1 LTVGQNAETPVHLLK
16 DSNEIAFFERV
27 VDLYNA
33 LKIPIKQNSQFS
45 MNDLLEI
52 HKTIPY
58 KSPVFRTNYYS
69 FIFVKSGKGNYTTD
83 EQTFEYGSR
92 TIYFTNPGHLKAF
105 EFYQLE
111 EAYLITFSEE
121 FLKTNIHQN
130 IFEDFPFLLSETV
143 PPQNPNEQQYKEIE
157 TVYLQILN
165 EYRRNRLYKDK
176 IIGNLLVVL
185 LLKIKALFWQNYYPL
200 EEGGTQ
206 SKIVK
211 AFKEN
216 LEKHYRD
223 LSEGKTERVF
233 QPQDYATLQRLSPSY
248 FSQVIKSKT
257 GKPPSHWINE
267 RTTSYAKAL
276 IKNSTKSIKEV
287 TFKLG
292 FAETAHFSNFFKRQ
306 TGFSPSA
313 YRKNH

>member
-1 LTVGQNAETPVHLLK
+1 MNEQN
-16 DSNEIAFFERV
+16 NIAFFERV

-33 LKIPIKQNSQFS
+33 LEIPIEQDSQFS
-45 MNDLLEI
+45 MDDLLEI

-69 FIFVKSGKGNYTTD
+69 FIFIKNGKGNYTTD

-92 TIYFTNPGHLKAF
+92 TIYFTNPGHLKSF
-105 EFYQLE
+105 EFHKLQ

-130 IFEDFPFLLSETV
+130 IFIDFPFLLSETV
-143 PPQNPNEQQYKEIE
+143 PPQNPSEKEYSEIE
-157 TVYLQILN
+157 TIYLQILK
-165 EYRRNRLYKDK
+165 EYQGTSLYKEK
-176 IIGNLLVVL
+176 IISNLLVAL

-200 EEGGTQ
+200 EEGSNQ
-206 SKIVK
+206 SRIVK
-211 AFKEN
+211 TFKEN

-223 LSEGKTERVF
+223 LAKDNVERVY
-233 QPQDYATLQRLSPSY
+233 QPQDYANLQQLNPSY

-257 GKPPSHWINE
+257 GKSPSNWINE

-276 IKNSTKSIKEV
+276 LKNTSKTIKE
-287 TFKLG
+287 TTYKLG
-292 FAETAHFSNFFKRQ
+292 FAETSHFSNFFKKQ
-306 TGFSPSA
+306 TGISPSA
-313 YRKNH
+313 YRKEKN

>member
-1 LTVGQNAETPVHLLK
+1 MNEQN
-16 DSNEIAFFERV
+16 NIAFFERV

-33 LKIPIKQNSQFS
+33 LAIPIEQDSQFS
-45 MNDLLEI
+45 MDDLLEI

-69 FIFVKSGKGNYTTD
+69 FIFIKNGKGNYTTD

-92 TIYFTNPGHLKAF
+92 TIYFTNPGHLKSF
-105 EFYQLE
+105 EFHKLQ

-130 IFEDFPFLLSETV
+130 IFIDFPFLLSETV
-143 PPQNPNEQQYKEIE
+143 PPQNPSEKEYSEIE
-157 TVYLQILN
+157 TIYLQILK
-165 EYRRNRLYKDK
+165 EYQGTSLYKEK
-176 IIGNLLVVL
+176 IISNLLVAL

-200 EEGGTQ
+200 EEGNNQ
-206 SKIVK
+206 SRIVK
-211 AFKEN
+211 TFKEN

-223 LSEGKTERVF
+223 LAKDNVERVY
-233 QPQDYATLQRLSPSY
+233 QPQDYANLQQLNPSY
-248 FSQVIKSKT
+248 FSQVIKNKT
-257 GKPPSHWINE
+257 GKSPSSWINE

-276 IKNSTKSIKEV
+276 LKNTSKSIKEI
-287 TFKLG
+287 TYKLA
-292 FAETAHFSNFFKRQ
+292 FAETAHFSNFFKKQ

-313 YRKNH
+313 YRKK

>member
-1 LTVGQNAETPVHLLK
+1 MNETK
-16 DSNEIAFFERV
+16 EIAFFERV

-33 LKIPIKQNSQFS
+33 LKIPIEQSNQFS
-45 MNDLLEI
+45 MNNLLEI

-69 FIFVKSGKGNYTTD
+69 FIFIKNGKGNYTTD
-83 EQTFEYGSR
+83 EQTFEYGSG
-92 TIYFTNPGHLKAF
+92 TIYFTNPGHIKSF
-105 EFYQLE
+105 EFFELK

-121 FLKTNIHQN
+121 FLKTNAHQN
-130 IFEDFPFLLSETV
+130 IFSDFPFLLSETV
-143 PPQNPNEQQYKEIE
+143 PPQNPNKQEFKGIE
-157 TVYLQILN
+157 TIYLQILN
-165 EYRRNRLYKDK
+165 EYQNNSLYKQK
-176 IIGNLLVVL
+176 IISNLLVAL

-200 EEGGTQ
+200 EEGNNQ
-206 SKIVK
+206 SRIVK

-223 LSEGKTERVF
+223 LAENNVDKVF
-233 QPQDYATLQRLSPSY
+233 QPQDYANLQQLNSSY

-257 GKPPSHWINE
+257 GKSPSSWINE

-276 IKNSTKSIKEV
+276 LKNTSKSIKEI
-287 TFKLG
+287 TYTLAFT
-292 FAETAHFSNFFKRQ
+292 ETAHFSNFFKKQ

-313 YRKNH
+313 YRNK

>member
-1 LTVGQNAETPVHLLK
+1 MNET
-16 DSNEIAFFERV
+16 NEIAFFERV

-33 LKIPIKQNSQFS
+33 LKIPIEQNSQFS

-83 EQTFEYGSR
+83 EQTFEYSSR

-143 PPQNPNEQQYKEIE
+143 PPQNPNELQYKEIE
-157 TVYLQILN
+157 TIYLQILD
-165 EYRRNRLYKDK
+165 EYRTNSLYKEK
-176 IIGNLLVVL
+176 IISSLLVVL
-185 LLKIKALFWQNYYPL
+185 LLKIKALFWQDYYPL
-200 EEGGTQ
+200 EEGNNQ

-211 AFKEN
+211 TFKEN

-223 LSEGKTERVF
+223 LSENNAERIF
-233 QPQDYATLQRLSPSY
+233 QPQDYANLQQLNPSY

-257 GKPPSHWINE
+257 GRPPSNWINE

-276 IKNSTKSIKEV
+276 LKNTSKSIKEI
-287 TFKLG
+287 TYKLG
-292 FAETAHFSNFFKRQ
+292 FTETAHFSNFLKRQ
-306 TGFSPSA
+306 TGFSPTA
-313 YRKNH
+313 YRKKSTKKFTKLAKM

>member
-1 LTVGQNAETPVHLLK
+1 MNDT
-16 DSNEIAFFERV
+16 NEIAFFERV

-33 LKIPIKQNSQFS
+33 LKIPIEQNSQFS

-69 FIFVKSGKGNYTTD
+69 FIFVKTGKGNYTTD
-83 EQTFEYGSR
+83 EQTFEYSSR

-143 PPQNPNEQQYKEIE
+143 SPQNPNELQYTEIE
-157 TVYLQILN
+157 TIYLQILD
-165 EYRRNRLYKDK
+165 EYRTNSLYKEK
-176 IIGNLLVVL
+176 IISSLLIVL

-200 EEGGTQ
+200 EEGNNQ
-206 SKIVK
+206 SKIVRT
-211 AFKEN
+211 FKEN

-223 LSEGKTERVF
+223 LSENNAERIF
-233 QPQDYATLQRLSPSY
+233 QPQDYANLQQLNPSY

-257 GKPPSHWINE
+257 GRPPSNWINE

-276 IKNSTKSIKEV
+276 LKNTSKSIKEI
-287 TFKLG
+287 TYKLG
-292 FAETAHFSNFFKRQ
+292 FTETAHFSNFFKRQ
-306 TGFSPSA
+306 TSFSPTA
-313 YRKNH
+313 YRKKSTKKFTKQAKM

>member
-1 LTVGQNAETPVHLLK
+1 MNEQNK
-16 DSNEIAFFERV
+16 IAFFERV

-33 LKIPIKQNSQFS
+33 LEIPIEQDSQFS
-45 MNDLLEI
+45 INDLLEI

-58 KSPVFRTNYYS
+58 ISPIFRTNYYS

-83 EQTFEYGSR
+83 EQTFEYDSR
-92 TIYFTNPGHLKAF
+92 TIYFTNPGHIKSF
-105 EFYQLE
+105 EFFELK

-130 IFEDFPFLLSETV
+130 VFADFPFLLSETV

-157 TVYLQILN
+157 TIYLQILN
-165 EYRRNRLYKDK
+165 EYQNNSLYKEK
-176 IIGNLLVVL
+176 IISSLLVAL
-185 LLKIKALFWQNYYPL
+185 LLKIKALFWKNYYPL
-200 EEGGTQ
+200 EEGNNQ
-206 SKIVK
+206 SRIVK
-211 AFKEN
+211 TFKEN

-223 LSEGKTERVF
+223 LAKDNVDRVY
-233 QPQDYATLQRLSPSY
+233 QPQDYANLQQLNSSY

-257 GKPPSHWINE
+257 GKSPSNWINE

-276 IKNSTKSIKEV
+276 LKNTSKSIKEI
-287 TFKLG
+287 TYKLA
-292 FAETAHFSNFFKRQ
+292 FAETAHFSNFFKKQ

-313 YRKNH
+313 YRKR